1 MKQLVFGLLAVFFL
15 LMGELSSTNAT
26 TPDSLQ
32 LIGFGGE
39 GSLPSYIP
47 LMKGSST
54 SSSTERIFGGD
65 LDMGCP
71 IDSLDALII
80 SGSGFHNRLCLEAL
94 KAADPEAK
102 VAFFPWDLYPAAA
115 IAESLGIILVVPVST
130 SEAFGYGYVSQ
141 HKGTDFLLFVTMGQ
155 WNASDTERGYFPI
168 PKGLGKYSICS
179 TVADSLGN
187 IIGSYGP
194 TVEFPEN
201 WSTANLRSFV
211 MSYLAG
217 KFSFVRR
224 RAQDIWN
231 IKLTWQ
237 EVRQVCRM
245 LAGPGAVD
253 SLGRQESLCGV
264 IDITPSKVDSALA
277 EFQRQQM
284 FAGVDCPKEVLPEQV
299 TLHGNYP
306 NPFNPFTTIA
316 YTLARSGHIRVT
328 IYNSLGQ
335 EIATLVDEDQ
345 TLGLHQVLWNAFNLP
360 SGVYYYHLRGDGFYI
375 VKPMTLLK

>member
-1 MKQLVFGLLAVFFL
+1 MKQLMLGLLAAFFL
-15 LMGELSSTNAT
+15 LMGELSLTDAAI
-26 TPDSLQ
+26 PDSLQ
-32 LIGFGGE
+32 LVGEGGE
-39 GSLPSYIP
+39 GSLPSCIP

-65 LDMGCP
+65 LALGCP

-80 SGSGFHNRLCLEAL
+80 SGTDFHNLLCLKAL

-130 SEAFGYGYVSQ
+130 SEAFGYRYVPQ
-141 HKGTDFLLFVTMGQ
+141 HQGTDFMLFVTMGQ

-168 PKGLGKYSICS
+168 PEGLGKYSICS

-194 TVEFPEN
+194 TGEFPEN

-231 IKLTWQ
+231 LKLAWQ

-245 LAGPGAVD
+245 LAGSGAVD

-284 FAGVDCPKEVLPEQV
+284 FAGVDCPVEVLLEQL

-306 NPFNPFTTIA
+306 NPFNPQTTIA
-316 YTLARSGHIRVT
+316 YTLVRSGHIRVA

-345 TLGLHQVLWNAFNLP
+345 TLGLHQVSWNAFNLP
-360 SGVYYYHLRGDGFYI
+360 SGLYYYCLLGDSFS
-375 VKPMTLLK
+375 VTKPVTLLR